1 MNEKEDVRDDYRLD
15 DLRWSPHVWI
25 FPAYLSIILM
35 LLM

>member
-1 MNEKEDVRDDYRLD
+1 MNEKEDVRDDDRLD

-25 FPAYLSIILM
+25 FPASLTM